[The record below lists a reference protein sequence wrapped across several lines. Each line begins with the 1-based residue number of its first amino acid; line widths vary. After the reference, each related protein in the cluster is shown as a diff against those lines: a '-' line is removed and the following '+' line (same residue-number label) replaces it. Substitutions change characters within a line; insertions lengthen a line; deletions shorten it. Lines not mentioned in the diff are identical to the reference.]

1 MARLEASS
9 EHDQGIVVRDLR
21 LAYGDTLVQDNLS
34 FQVKR
39 ASIFVIMGVS
49 GCGKS
54 TLLRHMID
62 LEQSRQGDIQFDGK
76 RLWTTDVAER
86 TALQRRIGVL
96 FQSTALW
103 SSMTVGENVGL
114 PLQLHTRLGAAEIRD
129 QVAFKLALM
138 GLAGQQN
145 RMPSQLS
152 GGMQKRA
159 GLARAIALDP
169 DYLFLDEPSAGLD
182 PITSQRLDALIMSL
196 RDALKLSV
204 VAVTHE
210 LPSIFAI
217 ADDSIYLDNESR
229 SAIAHGDPRVLAEHA
244 EHARVRAFLNRQPID
259 DAAEQKSAADDRPA
273 DTSNIHVTQ
282 R

>member
-1 MARLEASS
+1 VARLDTSDTPDE
-9 EHDQGIVVRDLR
+9 GIVVRDLR
-21 LAYGDTLVQDNLS
+21 LAYGDTLVQDSLS
-34 FQVKR
+34 FRIPR

-62 LEQSRQGDIQFDGK
+62 LEQSAQGDIQFDGK
-76 RLWTTDVAER
+76 RLWTKDAAER

-129 QVAFKLALM
+129 QVAFKLALV
-138 GLAGQQN
+138 GLAGQQD

-182 PITSQRLDALIMSL
+182 PITSQRLDALIMNL

-229 SAIAHGDPRVLAEHA
+229 TAIAHGDPRVLAAHA
-244 EHARVRAFLNRQPID
+244 EHARVRAFLNREPID
-259 DAAEQKSAADDRPA
+259 ESAEQAAAPDAAPVAAQGARSAAR
-273 DTSNIHVTQ
+273 
-282 R
+282 

>member
-1 MARLEASS
+1 MARFDATRPPER
-9 EHDQGIVVRDLR
+9 GIVVRDLT
-21 LAYGDTLVQDNLS
+21 LAYGSAVVQQSLS
-34 FQVKR
+34 FHVAP

-62 LEQSRQGDIQFDGK
+62 LERAERGDISFDGQ
-76 RLWTTDVAER
+76 RLWSDDSAQR
-86 TALQRRIGVL
+86 QALQRRIGVL

-103 SSMTVGENVGL
+103 SSMSVGENVGL
-114 PLQLHTRLGAAEIRD
+114 PLQLHTRLSPAEIRD
-129 QVAFKLALM
+129 QVAFKLALV
-138 GLAGQQN
+138 GLAGQES
-145 RMPSQLS
+145 RMPSELS

-196 RDALKLSV
+196 RDALQLSV

-210 LPSIFAI
+210 LPSIFTI

-229 SAIAHGDPRVLAEHA
+229 RAIAHGDPRVLDERA
-244 EHARVRAFLNRQPID
+244 EHARVRAFLNRQPI
-259 DAAEQKSAADDRPA
+259 AAEDGPS
-273 DTSNIHVTQ
+273 
-282 R
+282 

>member
-1 MARLEASS
+1 MARFDATRPPER
-9 EHDQGIVVRDLR
+9 GIVVRDLT
-21 LAYGDTLVQDNLS
+21 LAYGSAVVQQSLS
-34 FQVKR
+34 FHVAP

-62 LEQSRQGDIQFDGK
+62 LERAERGDISFDGQ
-76 RLWTTDVAER
+76 RLWTTDAAER
-86 TALQRRIGVL
+86 AALQRRIGVL

-114 PLQLHTRLGAAEIRD
+114 PLQLHTRLSTAEIRD
-129 QVAFKLALM
+129 QVAFKLALV
-138 GLAGQQN
+138 GLAGQES
-145 RMPSQLS
+145 RMPSELS

-182 PITSQRLDALIMSL
+182 PITSQRLDSLIMNL
-196 RDALKLSV
+196 RDALQLSV
-204 VAVTHE
+204 IAVTHE
-210 LPSIFAI
+210 LPSIFTI

-229 SAIAHGDPRVLAEHA
+229 RAIAHGDPRALAADA
-244 EHARVRAFLNRQPID
+244 EHARVRAFLNRQSV
-259 DAAEQKSAADDRPA
+259 DASTRAEGDGPESPA
-273 DTSNIHVTQ
+273 RSEVL
-282 R
+282 

>member
-1 MARLEASS
+1 MAILDRKSPLPE
-9 EHDQGIVVRDLR
+9 QGVTVRDLT
-21 LAYGDTLVQDNLS
+21 LAYGETVIQQDLS
-34 FQVKR
+34 FHVQP

-62 LEQSRQGDIQFDGK
+62 LEQAEQGDVVFDGQ
-76 RLWTTDVAER
+76 RLWTDDPRER
-86 TALQRRIGVL
+86 AALQRRIGVL

-114 PLQLHTRLGAAEIRD
+114 PLQMHTRLSAAQIRD
-129 QVAFKLALM
+129 QVAFKLALV
-138 GLAGQQN
+138 GLAGQQS
-145 RMPSQLS
+145 RMPSELS

-196 RDALKLSV
+196 RDALGLSV

-210 LPSIFAI
+210 LPSIFTI
-217 ADDSIYLDNESR
+217 ADDSIYLDNDSR
-229 SAIAHGDPRVLAEHA
+229 RAIAHGDPRALAQHA
-244 EHARVRAFLNRQPID
+244 EPDRVRAFLNRQSV
-259 DAAEQKSAADDRPA
+259 AATAAAAPASASSP
-273 DTSNIHVTQ
+273 TQ
-282 R
+282 DS

>member
-1 MARLEASS
+1 MARLEQSASP
-9 EHDQGIVVRDLR
+9 EEGIVVRNLR
-21 LAYGDTLVQDNLS
+21 LAYGPTLVQQELS
-34 FQVKR
+34 FHVAR

-62 LEQSRQGDIQFDGK
+62 LEQSDQGDVQFDGQ
-76 RLWTTDVAER
+76 RLWTDDAAER
-86 TALQRRIGVL
+86 AALQKRIGVL

-114 PLQLHTRLGAAEIRD
+114 PLQLHTRLSAAEIRD
-129 QVAFKLALM
+129 QVGFKLALV
-138 GLAGQQN
+138 GLAGQED

-210 LPSIFAI
+210 LPSIFTI

-229 SAIAHGDPRVLAEHA
+229 TAIAHGDPRELAEHA
-244 EHARVRAFLNRQPID
+244 EHERVRAFLNRRPVGD
-259 DAAEQKSAADDRPA
+259 DAAKSDAL
-273 DTSNIHVTQ
+273 
-282 R
+282 

>member
-1 MARLEASS
+1 MARLDES
-9 EHDQGIVVRDLR
+9 QMPKNGIFVRDLR
-21 LAYGDTLVQDNLS
+21 MSFGDTLIQEHLS
-34 FQVKR
+34 FHVAR

-62 LEQSRQGDIQFDGK
+62 LQRSEQGDIVFDGQ
-76 RLWTTDVAER
+76 RLWTADQAER
-86 TALQRRIGVL
+86 AALQQRIGVL

-103 SSMTVGENVGL
+103 SSMTVGENVAL
-114 PLQLHTRLGAAEIRD
+114 PLQLHTRMRPSEIQD
-129 QVAFKLALM
+129 QVDFKLALV
-138 GLAGQQN
+138 GLSGQQS
-145 RMPSQLS
+145 RMPSELS

-182 PITSQRLDALIMSL
+182 PMTSQRLDALIMQM
-196 RDALKLSV
+196 RDALQLSV
-204 VAVTHE
+204 IAVSHE

-229 SAIAHGDPRVLAEHA
+229 TAIAHGDPKYLAEHA
-244 EHARVRAFLNRQPID
+244 EHARVRAFLNRSPI
-259 DAAEQKSAADDRPA
+259 ADVSGVR
-273 DTSNIHVTQ
+273 
-282 R
+282 